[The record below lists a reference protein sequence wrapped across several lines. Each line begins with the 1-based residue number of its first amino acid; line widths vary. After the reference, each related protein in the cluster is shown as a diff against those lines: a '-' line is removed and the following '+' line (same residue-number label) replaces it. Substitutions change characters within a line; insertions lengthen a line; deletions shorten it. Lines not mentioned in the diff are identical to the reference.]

1 MNSTAASAKSRRFAI
16 FGTRKTLNDYFVLS
30 RVEEGNPPR
39 NFSNVLLY
47 AFCSS
52 CGKFLRCL
60 LLFPG
65 NYLREL
71 KRDGKLVGKSVA
83 SAKLGSEHLF
93 EVEKSSLA
101 LSIETWVQ
109 VRQMPVLDLVP
120 QTN

>member
-1 MNSTAASAKSRRFAI
+1 M
-16 FGTRKTLNDYFVLS
+16 LW

-39 NFSNVLLY
+39 NFSNILLY

-52 CGKFLRCL
+52 CGNFSLPSF
-60 LLFPG
+60 FPG